1 VVRGAARA
9 PGTWRDAGVTV
20 FARTATFQG
29 RFDTIDAGIAYLR
42 DEAVPAILAMQRC
55 VGMSVLADR
64 KSGLCIATTAWQTR
78 DAMHA
83 SVSRI
88 RPIRER
94 IAKTLGGVAEVE
106 EWEVAVMHR
115 SHGSATAACTRV
127 TWLRV
132 EQGDADL
139 LIDDFTA
146 VTLPAL
152 NAIRGFCSASLLVN
166 REWGRAA
173 VSVAYDSSEAMERRP
188 VRADGKREIG
198 SSIIEVRD
206 FDLVMPHLR
215 VPDLASY

>member
-1 VVRGAARA
+1 
-9 PGTWRDAGVTV
+9 
-20 FARTATFQG
+20 
-29 RFDTIDAGIAYLR
+29 
-42 DEAVPAILAMQRC
+42 
-55 VGMSVLADR
+55 MSVLAAR
-64 KSGLCIATTAWQTR
+64 NTGVCITTTAWQSR

-94 IAKTLGGVAEVE
+94 LAKILGGIAEVE

-115 SHGSATAACTRV
+115 QHGSATAACTRV

-132 EQGDADL
+132 ETGGADL

-146 VTLPAL
+146 ISLPAL
-152 NAIRGFCSASLLVN
+152 NAVRGFCSASLLVN

-173 VSVAYDSSEAMERRP
+173 VSVAYDNPEAMERRLS
-188 VRADGKREIG
+188 RSDGKREVG
-198 SSIIEVRD
+198 SNIIDVKD